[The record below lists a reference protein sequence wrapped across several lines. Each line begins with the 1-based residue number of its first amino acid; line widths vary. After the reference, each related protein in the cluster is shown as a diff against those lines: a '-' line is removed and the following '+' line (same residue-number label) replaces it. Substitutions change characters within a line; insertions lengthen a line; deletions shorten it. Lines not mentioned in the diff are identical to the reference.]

1 MKRRLLTGSG
11 AASCL
16 LALGLATPVAAA
28 ETIVDAVKRGDTAA
42 ARTLVR
48 RGADVNVPEPDGT
61 TALHW
66 AVYRDD
72 VAAVDLLL
80 GSGARATEANRYGVA
95 PLSLA
100 AMNGSTAVVDRLLK
114 AGADPNTSQPGGET
128 ALMTAART
136 GRVETIQLLLAH
148 GARVDSRDA
157 WKQQTALM
165 WAAAA
170 NNAAAVRA
178 LIEAGADIGAR
189 SRVSGPLSSYEVGDS
204 GFTALLFAARAGA
217 IDALRVLVERGAS
230 VNDATGD
237 DGTSA
242 LVLAV
247 MAAQYDTAVAL
258 LEAGADPNAAA
269 QGWTA
274 LHQVV
279 YTRRPNQ
286 GLNAVG
292 PLPRGTVDSMALV
305 RALVAKGA
313 DVNARLT
320 KQPSTIYI
328 GRNALDQVGATP
340 FLLAASRFDLEL
352 MQLLRSLG
360 ADPLAPTADGTT
372 PLMAAAG
379 VGMHNLGENPGT
391 PEEVAAAVKLCLELG
406 NEPKAVNRKGETAL
420 HGTAQTG
427 ANAAVLMLVAAG
439 TPLEAKDRRGFTA
452 LNVASGLNIGGTFK
466 AWPETAIL
474 LRSLMTERGIPLDDN
489 RGSDTTLP
497 GVGTK

>member
-1 MKRRLLTGSG
+1 MTGRSLMG
-11 AASCL
+11 PRAVACL
-16 LALGLATPVAAA
+16 LALCLATPVAGA
-28 ETIVDAVKRGDTAA
+28 ETVVDAVKRGDTAA
-42 ARTLVR
+42 ARALVR
-48 RGADVNVPEPDGT
+48 KGVDVNIPERDGT

-72 VAAVDLLL
+72 AAAVDLLL
-80 GSGARATEANRYGVA
+80 GAGARATTANRYGVA

-100 AMNGSTAVVDRLLK
+100 AVNGNATVMERLLK
-114 AGADPNTSQPGGET
+114 AGADPDTAQPGGET

-136 GRVETIQLLLAH
+136 GRVEALKLLLAH
-148 GARVDSRDA
+148 KANVNARDA

-165 WAAAA
+165 WASAA

-178 LIEAGADIGAR
+178 LIEAGAEVGAR

-204 GFTALLFAARAGA
+204 GFTALLFAARGGA
-217 IDALRVLVERGAS
+217 IDAMRALVDGGAS

-247 MAAQYDTAVAL
+247 MAAQYDTALAL
-258 LEAGADPNAAA
+258 LQAGADPNGAG

-274 LHQVV
+274 LHQIV

-286 GLNAVG
+286 GLNAIG
-292 PLPRGTVDSMALV
+292 PLPRGSVDSLSLV
-305 RALVAKGA
+305 RALIDKGA
-313 DVNARLT
+313 NVNARLT
-320 KQPSTIYI
+320 KQPSTVYI
-328 GRNALDQVGATP
+328 GRNALDQIGATP
-340 FLLAASRFDLEL
+340 FLLAASRFDVEL
-352 MQLLRSLG
+352 MQLLRSRG

-372 PLMAAAG
+372 PLMVAAG

-391 PEEVAAAVKLCLELG
+391 PEEVAEAVKLCLALG
-406 NEPKAVNRKGETAL
+406 NDPKAVNKKGETAL

-427 ANAAVLMLVAAG
+427 ANAAVQMLVAAG

-452 LNVASGLNIGGTFK
+452 HNVASGLNIGGTFK

-474 LRSLMTERGIPLDDN
+474 LRKLMTERGIPIEDN
-489 RGSDTTLP
+489 RGNGTTLP
-497 GVGTK
+497 GVGAQ